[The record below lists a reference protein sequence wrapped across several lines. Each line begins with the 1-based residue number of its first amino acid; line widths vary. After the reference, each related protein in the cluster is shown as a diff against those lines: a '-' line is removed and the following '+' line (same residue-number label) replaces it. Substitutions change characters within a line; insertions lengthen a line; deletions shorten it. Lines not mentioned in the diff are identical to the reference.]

1 MPRFSVEE
9 SRFAVD
15 ALDGE
20 TIIMDLLDGQ
30 LYLFEAGAA
39 VLLGHIL
46 AGDNT
51 EHIELTVERIYGQEA
66 LVAFQNLLRG
76 LVEKGVLIEVP
87 ASQDRS
93 SSEND
98 WPASLGEIVVS
109 EYDDMSTDDFFAA
122 IEAKVAAS
130 VERHNQVERID
141 YTKHLVRTPR

>member
-46 AGDNT
+46 AGDST
-51 EHIELTVERIYGQEA
+51 EQIELTVEKMYGQEA
-66 LVAFQNLLRG
+66 LMALRDLLKG
-76 LVEKGVLIEVP
+76 LVEKGVLVEVP
-87 ASQDRS
+87 STQDAIS
-93 SSEND
+93 SARD
-98 WPASLGEIVVS
+98 WPAILGEIVVS
-109 EYDDMSTDDFFAA
+109 EYDDMSSIITMDPIHDVDAGRGWPFQA
-122 IEAKVAAS
+122 
-130 VERHNQVERID
+130 
-141 YTKHLVRTPR
+141 TT

>member
-109 EYDDMSTDDFFAA
+109 EYDDMSSIITMDPIHDVDSGRGWPF
-122 IEAKVAAS
+122 EA
-130 VERHNQVERID
+130 
-141 YTKHLVRTPR
+141 TP